1 MLNPFSIF
9 TQAFPPRPQFTEK
22 DVPDLTGRV
31 CIVTGANTG
40 VGKEVAQ
47 ILYSKNATVYA
58 TSRSEEKG
66 RAAIA
71 AIKEAVPE
79 SSGKLDLLTLD
90 LADLT
95 TVKPAVEAFLAK
107 ETQLHLL
114 INNAGV
120 MMPPQG
126 SKTVQ
131 GYELQLG
138 TNCIGPFLFTKLLT
152 PTLVKTAKTAPKD
165 SVRVV
170 WVSSSAAEVLS
181 PYPVIDIDNLDYS
194 KRDRMKEF
202 KYGISKAGNYFH
214 STEFAKR
221 HKDDGVISVALNP
234 GNLSSELDRHLTAL
248 IPQLFRKA
256 TTYPAI
262 NGAYTE
268 LFAALSPEVTIEN
281 TGAWVVPWGRLYSI
295 RDDLVQGSKSRE
307 EGGTGLAEDFWKWTE
322 DQVKKYL

>member
-1 MLNPFSIF
+1 MLNPFSVF
-9 TQAFPPRPQFTEK
+9 TQAFPPRPHFTEK
-22 DVPDLTGRV
+22 DIPDLTGRV

-58 TSRSEEKG
+58 TSRSEDKG
-66 RAAIA
+66 KAAIA
-71 AIKEAVPE
+71 SIKEAVPD
-79 SSGKLDLLTLD
+79 SAGKLELLALD

-95 TVKPAVEAFLAK
+95 TIKPAADAFLAK

-126 SKTVQ
+126 SKTTQ
-131 GYELQLG
+131 GYELQIG
-138 TNCIGPFLFTKLLT
+138 TNCVGPFLFTKLLT
-152 PTLVKTAKTAPKD
+152 PRLVETAKTAPEN

-181 PYPVIDIDNLDYS
+181 PYPAIEIDNLDYS
-194 KRDRMKEF
+194 KRDRFKEF

-221 HKDDGVISVALNP
+221 HKADGIISLALNP
-234 GNLSSELDRHLTAL
+234 GNLSSDLDRHITAL
-248 IPQLFRKA
+248 IPTLFRRA

-268 LFAALSPEVTIEN
+268 LFAALSPEVTIEK
-281 TGAWVVPWGRLYSI
+281 TGEWIVPWGRFYAI

-322 DQVKKYL
+322 EQVKPYL

>member
-22 DVPDLTGRV
+22 DIPDLSGRV

-66 RAAIA
+66 RSAIV
-71 AIKEAVPE
+71 AIKEAVPN
-79 SSGKLDLLTLD
+79 STGKLDLLTLD

-95 TVKPAVEAFLAK
+95 TIKPAADTFLAK

-126 SKTVQ
+126 SKTAQ

-138 TNCIGPFLFTKLLT
+138 TNCVGPFLFSKLLT
-152 PTLVKTAKTAPKD
+152 PTLVQTAKTALKD
-165 SVRVV
+165 SVRIV

-181 PYPVIDIDNLDYS
+181 PCPAIEIDNLDYN
-194 KRDRMKEF
+194 RDRIKEF

-221 HKDDGVISVALNP
+221 HKADGVISLALNP
-234 GNLSSELDRHLTAL
+234 GNLSSELDRHITAL
-248 IPQLFRKA
+248 IPTLFRKA

-268 LFAALSPEVTIEN
+268 LFAALSPDVTIEK
-281 TGAWVVPWGRLYSI
+281 TVIPWGRFYAI

-307 EGGTGLAEDFWKWTE
+307 EGGTGLAEDFWRWTE
-322 DQVKKYL
+322 EQVAKYL